1 MNAVAMQHSFVVV
14 TGRKDHL
21 RWLQQALKSSGEVVP
36 VDVHSLERVLQIIDV
51 TGANMAFIEVE
62 VDEVERQTTLMA
74 GLLAAKP
81 LLSIIAMSKQMEP
94 KLLLA
99 VMRAGARDFIVP
111 GGEAREL
118 AGLVRKLDHHPAPMN
133 SAAKHGKALAL
144 VSARPDSDTVMLALH
159 LALAMQT
166 AAPDTKT
173 LLLDLGVPQGDSL
186 TYLGLTSSYSFVDA
200 VRSLRRI
207 DETLIETAFAKHSSG
222 LSILAMPQDTNALQ
236 DITSADVYVLLGT
249 LRAYFPNIVISLGG
263 VPQSDFLH
271 LLLGNIEEVLVV
283 VEQSVPSCQQN
294 MILVRDLTSGS
305 LPVES
310 MRLVV
315 DRYYDNLPPSAH
327 EIAKGFGLPLA
338 MTLPPCGVARLNVMN
353 SGLSMFEIA
362 PGETYAVNVRKLAK
376 KLLEGAR
383 SASDTQGTSGS
394 RLTDRI
400 KSWFGTTRG

>member
-1 MNAVAMQHSFVVV
+1 MSA
-14 TGRKDHL
+14 
-21 RWLQQALKSSGEVVP
+21 P
-36 VDVHSLERVLQIIDV
+36 
-51 TGANMAFIEVE
+51 
-62 VDEVERQTTLMA
+62 
-74 GLLAAKP
+74 AK
-81 LLSIIAMSKQMEP
+81 L
-94 KLLLA
+94 
-99 VMRAGARDFIVP
+99 
-111 GGEAREL
+111 
-118 AGLVRKLDHHPAPMN
+118 
-133 SAAKHGKALAL
+133 GKALAL

-159 LALAMQT
+159 LALAIQT
-166 AAPDTKT
+166 ALPNTKT

-186 TYLGLTSSYSFVDA
+186 AYLGLTSSYSFIDA

-271 LLLGNIEEVLVV
+271 LLLGNVEEVLVV

-294 MILVRDLTSGS
+294 MTLVHDLTSGS
-305 LPVES
+305 LPIES

-315 DRYYDNLPPSAH
+315 DRYYDNLPPSAN
-327 EIAKGFGLPLA
+327 EIAKGFGLPLL

-362 PGETYAVNVRKLAK
+362 PGESYAVNVRKLVR
-376 KLLEGAR
+376 KLIEGTKAS
-383 SASDTQGTSGS
+383 SAAGVSAGG

-400 KSWFGTTRG
+400 KSWFGATRG

>member
-1 MNAVAMQHSFVVV
+1 MSAVAVQHSFVVV

-21 RWLQQALKSSGEVVP
+21 RWLQQALKGSGEVVP
-36 VDVHSLERVLQIIDV
+36 VDVHSLERVLQIVDV
-51 TGANMAFIEVE
+51 TGASMIFIEVE

-81 LLSIIAMSKQMEP
+81 LLSIVAMSKQMEP
-94 KLLLA
+94 RLLLA
-99 VMRAGARDFIVP
+99 VMRAGARDFIIP

-118 AGLVRKLDHHPAPMN
+118 AGLVRKLDNQPAPL
-133 SAAKHGKALAL
+133 SAAAKRGKALAL
-144 VSARPDSDTVMLALH
+144 ISARPDSDTVMLALH

-166 AAPDTKT
+166 AAPQTKT

-186 TYLGLTSSYSFVDA
+186 TYLGLTSSYSFIDA

-271 LLLGNIEEVLVV
+271 LLLGNVEEVLVV

-294 MILVRDLTSGS
+294 MLLVHDLMSGS
-305 LPVES
+305 FPIES
-310 MRLVV
+310 MRVVV
-315 DRYYDNLPPSAH
+315 DRYYDKLPPSAQ

-338 MTLPPCGVARLNVMN
+338 TTLPPCGIARLNVMN

-362 PGETYAVNVRKLAK
+362 PGDGYAVNVRKLVR
-376 KLLEGAR
+376 KLLEGTKPA
-383 SASDTQGTSGS
+383 ADMHGASGS
-394 RLTDRI
+394 RLTDRV